1 MTMYQVT
8 DLLHEGRTVDV
19 PCHHIAATVSTWL
32 AELGAQTAL
41 VDDLARAI
49 CAGDW
54 PTAYAISDRLS
65 IDVSVAA

>member
-1 MTMYQVT
+1 MYKVT
-8 DLLHEGRTVDV
+8 DLLHEGRNVDV
-19 PCHHIAATVSTWL
+19 PCHLIATTVSTCL
-32 AELGAQTAL
+32 AELGAHTAL

-54 PTAYAISDRLS
+54 LTAYAISDRLS